1 MSYAPQNNDTT
12 TYDFYKLVEEHHI
25 LLAYQGMMTTDVLTM
40 MGRNVKEQAD
50 SDITRRRIFSVMVEL
65 VQNIN
70 LYSAEK
76 DYSESDKKMVGK
88 GIVVIATNEDESAF
102 TVSSG
107 NLVPNGE
114 VEPLKQKLDYINQL
128 DKEQLRGY
136 FRQQL
141 RTPEDQ
147 DATGLVGVVRKSKN
161 PLQYDFIN
169 VDKEHSFF
177 ILTVL
182 INQEN
187 SAQ

>member
-1 MSYAPQNNDTT
+1 MSQQNNNDT

-25 LLAYQGMMTTDVLTM
+25 LLAFQGMMTTDVLTM
-40 MGRNVKEQAD
+40 MGRNVKEQAE

-88 GIVVIATNEDESAF
+88 GIVVIATNDDESAF
-102 TVSSG
+102 TVGSG
-107 NLVPNGE
+107 NTVKNE
-114 VEPLKQKLDYINQL
+114 QIDYLKQKLDYINQL
-128 DKEQLRGY
+128 DDEQLRGY

-147 DATGLVGVVRKSKN
+147 DSTGLVGVIRKAKN
-161 PLQYDFIN
+161 PLRYEFLPTDN
-169 VDKEHSFF
+169 EHSFF
-177 ILTVL
+177 ILTVQ
-182 INQEN
+182 INQEKK
-187 SAQ
+187 

>member
-1 MSYAPQNNDTT
+1 MSTTTHNDTP
-12 TYDFYKLVEEHHI
+12 YDFYKLVEEHHI
-25 LLAYQGMMTTDVLTM
+25 LLAFQGMMTTDVLMM
-40 MGRNVKEQAD
+40 MGRNVKQHAD
-50 SDITRRRIFSVMVEL
+50 SDVLRRRIFSVMVEL

-88 GIVVIATNEDESAF
+88 GIVVIATNPDKNGF

-107 NLVPNGE
+107 NMVGNDDVPK
-114 VEPLKQKLDYINQL
+114 LKQKLDYINRL
-128 DKEQLRGY
+128 DEDQLRGY

-147 DATGLVGVVRKSKN
+147 DSKGLVGIVRKAKN
-161 PLQYDFIN
+161 PLQYNFIH
-169 VDKEHSFF
+169 VDEAFSFF
-177 ILTVL
+177 ILTVF
-182 INQEN
+182 IHQEN